1 MSHHL
6 IALATQRYFRRRGDG
21 MLLKLNHSVIL
32 PYNYLMIQF
41 RHTSIVLA
49 CLVIALPSSAFGTCC
64 YSATGSPQCC
74 SPIEKPSGC
83 CRGKSQ
89 LAGKSCCTST
99 SNRCDSECKCSTG
112 ESHDAIFVPKRE
124 NDGFDSSISK
134 PLCAFPPSVA
144 ARRKGIHLFVCLP
157 PSHNQ
162 RQAMLCVWL
171 K

>member
-1 MSHHL
+1 VSHHL

-134 PLCAFPPSVA
+134 PLCSPLPLQRDEREFIFLSACLQAITKGRQCCAF
-144 ARRKGIHLFVCLP
+144 G
-157 PSHNQ
+157 
-162 RQAMLCVWL
+162 
-171 K
+171 